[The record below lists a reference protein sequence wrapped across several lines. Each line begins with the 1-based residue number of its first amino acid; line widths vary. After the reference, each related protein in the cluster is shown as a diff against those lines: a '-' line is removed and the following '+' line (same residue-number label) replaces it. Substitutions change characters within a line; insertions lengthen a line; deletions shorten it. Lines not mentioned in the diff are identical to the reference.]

1 MSRERARSSAQPIRR
16 KMVALLRTTA
26 TLARCSIQLPSQA
39 PRQCAAQESRLKPRL
54 GPAAEAATARPFTG
68 AVPTGRQDTLPFATK
83 NVGTARAVAEPRVHS
98 RTSGTIAGFPA
109 RFG

>member
-1 MSRERARSSAQPIRR
+1 
-16 KMVALLRTTA
+16 MVALLRTTA

-68 AVPTGRQDTLPFATK
+68 SRRAASSLAHFGRRGNLCLPPFA
-83 NVGTARAVAEPRVHS
+83 ALCRP
-98 RTSGTIAGFPA
+98 PA
-109 RFG
+109 F